1 MRSVLREGSASRA
14 RRPCRAAV
22 LTLALSHGLGGCAG
36 GLPFLPTSMHDIDT
50 TGSISAAPVLSPQLS
65 EADNQRAAI
74 ALNKALDPMAAGN
87 PVDWSSPESGY
98 SGSFAAIG
106 QAYVRDDQVCRGFLA
121 SLATEG
127 QRNWMQGAAC
137 RAAAGHW
144 RIEAVKSW
152 ERS

>member
-1 MRSVLREGSASRA
+1 V
-14 RRPCRAAV
+14 
-22 LTLALSHGLGGCAG
+22 ALIVAFSHGLGGCAG
-36 GLPFLPTSMHDIDT
+36 GLPFLPASTHDVET
-50 TGSISAAPVLSPQLS
+50 TGSISEAPVLSPQLS
-65 EADNQRAAI
+65 DGDNQRAAV

-87 PVDWSSPESGY
+87 PVEWSSPESGY

-106 QAYVRDDQVCRGFLA
+106 QAYVHDDQVCRGFLA
-121 SLATEG
+121 SLAADG

-137 RAAAGHW
+137 RAAAGRW